1 MLIWWKFTHL
11 RAISILRLP
20 KTFGVFG
27 IVSEEIVTGI
37 QRDLFNLIGDMQEL
51 QPQLQSDIARLLELI
66 QQSNRL
72 LDSLKEAGRDDTDLM
87 ERQEKH
93 LQRQYTEELNQLMKP
108 FKLRVHPRDE

>member
-27 IVSEEIVTGI
+27 IVSEKIVTGI

-93 LQRQYTEELNQLMKP
+93 LQRQYITELDRLMKP
-108 FKLRVHPRDE
+108 FKLRIRLQEE